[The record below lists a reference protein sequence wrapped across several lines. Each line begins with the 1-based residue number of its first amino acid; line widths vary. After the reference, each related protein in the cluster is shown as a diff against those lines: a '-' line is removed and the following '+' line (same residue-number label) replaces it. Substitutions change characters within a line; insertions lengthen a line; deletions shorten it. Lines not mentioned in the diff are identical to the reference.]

1 VPLLEGFMRY
11 IKNTDTG
18 VLFEVTPIL
27 EKEVERRHFS
37 NLIFVE
43 IEETAD
49 TPAPADTAEN
59 KRRGKKE

>member
-1 VPLLEGFMRY
+1 MRY

-37 NLIFVE
+37 NLIFVD
-43 IEETAD
+43 IDETVD
-49 TPAPADTAEN
+49 TPAPVDTTET
-59 KRRGKKE
+59 KKRGKKE